1 MFIYEINQP
10 CYLLKYLDLNKKME
24 GLIFGIVAVS
34 LAIWAMLDVIRA
46 TMDMNHRILWMVL
59 VILFPIVGPLIYFIK
74 GKKKVT

>member
-1 MFIYEINQP
+1 
-10 CYLLKYLDLNKKME
+10 ME

-59 VILFPIVGPLIYFIK
+59 VILFPVVGPLIYFIK